1 MNYFA
6 AFTKYKSNEGRRY
19 CSISCGV
26 SARNRTEQN
35 PSYRRNISGENNPM
49 YGHGHYGEANGMH
62 GRYGTANPA
71 WRGGRKVRR
80 DGYILIRAPKGH
92 SQVGTYILEHR
103 LVMEQHIGRFLE
115 PTEVVHHIDENP
127 SNNDIANLRLYSSQS
142 EHISDAHGL
151 ASDD

>member
-1 MNYFA
+1 MDMGTMA
-6 AFTKYKSNEGRRY
+6 KRTACMGDM
-19 CSISCGV
+19 
-26 SARNRTEQN
+26 ARLIQ
-35 PSYRRNISGENNPM
+35 P
-49 YGHGHYGEANGMH
+49 
-62 GRYGTANPA
+62 
-71 WRGGRKVRR
+71 
-80 DGYILIRAPKGH
+80 ILIRAPKGH